1 MQNAVLFLLW
11 KGIANYVYQARKR
24 YLFGCCSITRQD
36 SAVGNALYMNLLL
49 KGDIDTG
56 IELLPRDNYK
66 LDDTVN
72 SFNSIPEMPPLM
84 KMYLRYG
91 AKIIGKPAIDRE
103 FKTID
108 YFVLLD
114 LDKLTPESFKMFL
127 AE

>member
-1 MQNAVLFLLW
+1 
-11 KGIANYVYQARKR
+11 
-24 YLFGCCSITRQD
+24 
-36 SAVGNALYMNLLL
+36 MNLLL